1 MICPK
6 CHLANS
12 DDAQFC
18 SQCGES
24 IRAGADVPPANAH
37 SGVPGMAGAAA
48 GAAAGAGPDAWS
60 GVGAQLPGLIERIKN
75 ILLSPKTEWP
85 VIERESTSIVQL
97 FTGYVVPLVAFAALM
112 SFVRLSLM
120 GVTTRFGDTF
130 RMPLGDGI
138 TMLLVRLVAG
148 LLGVFVVGFII
159 NGLAPTFSA
168 ARDNRQALK
177 IAAYAFTPAWLA
189 ALFVLLG
196 GLGALLQLLAGLY
209 GIYLLYLGLPT
220 MMKCPQEKA
229 VGYTAAVVVCT
240 ILLGVVFGILNR
252 ATGGFAGYASF

>member
-18 SQCGES
+18 SHCGES
-24 IRAGADVPPANAH
+24 IRSGAGVPPAPD
-37 SGVPGMAGAAA
+37 SGVPGMASAAA
-48 GAAAGAGPDAWS
+48 SAGPDAWS
-60 GVGAQLPGLIERIKN
+60 GAAAQLPGLIERIKN
-75 ILLSPKTEWP
+75 ILLRPKTEWP
-85 VIERESTSIVQL
+85 VIEREPTAIVQL
-97 FTGYVVPLVAFAALM
+97 YTGYVVPLVAFAALM

-120 GVTTRFGDTF
+120 GVTTPFGGTF

-138 TMLLVRLVAG
+138 TMLLVRLLAG

-159 NGLAPTFSA
+159 NGLAPTFST

-177 IAAYAFTPAWLA
+177 TAAYAFTPGWLA
-189 ALFVLLG
+189 SLFVLIG

-209 GIYLLYLGLPT
+209 GIYLLYLGLPIT
-220 MMKCPQEKA
+220 MKCPEDKA
-229 VGYTAAVVVCT
+229 FGYTAAAVVCT
-240 ILLGVVFGILNR
+240 ILLAVAFGILSR
-252 ATGGFAGYASF
+252 ATGGFAGYGSF